1 MKSSLY
7 QQIGE
12 DALREVIRDF
22 YSRVLADVMIGFL
35 FIGKDRQRLIDK
47 EFEFTA
53 KFLGADIRYTGKP
66 MREAHARTPIMG
78 GHFDRRLQI
87 LKETLADHDVPAEV
101 REAWI
106 GHTLALRA
114 QVTTDPVSECRD
126 VAAARFTG
134 DGAKKQHP

>member
-1 MKSSLY
+1 MTSSLY
-7 QQIGE
+7 EQIGA

-22 YSRVLADVMIGFL
+22 YARVFADVMIGFL

-53 KFLGADIRYTGKP
+53 NFLGADIRYTGKP
-66 MREAHARTPIMG
+66 MRAAHARTPIMG

-87 LKETLADHDVPAEV
+87 LKETLADHDVPAQV

-106 GHTLALRA
+106 GHILALRA

-126 VAAARFTG
+126 VAATRFTG
-134 DGAKKQHP
+134 ERAKPQRQ

>member
-7 QQIGE
+7 EQVGA
-12 DALREVIRDF
+12 DALREVIGDF
-22 YSRVLADVMIGFL
+22 YARVFADVMIGYL

-53 KFLGADIRYTGKP
+53 NFLGADIRYTGKP
-66 MREAHARTPIMG
+66 MRAAHARTPIMG

-126 VAAARFTG
+126 VDATRFTG
-134 DGAKKQHP
+134 ESAKPQRR

>member
-1 MKSSLY
+1 MTSSLY
-7 QQIGE
+7 EQIGA

-22 YSRVLADVMIGFL
+22 YARVFADVMIGYL

-53 KFLGADIRYTGKP
+53 NFLGADVRYTGKP
-66 MREAHARTPIMG
+66 MRAAHARTPIMG

-87 LKETLADHDVPAEV
+87 LKETLADHDVPAAV
-101 REAWI
+101 RETWI
-106 GHTLALRA
+106 RHTLALRA

-126 VAAARFTG
+126 VNATRFTG
-134 DGAKKQHP
+134 EGAGPQRR